1 MNPKCSIRMIN
12 EFQKIEDSEQL
23 IDDYSLKSKK
33 LKLKRGINE
42 LLHKIRPS
50 ASLKNIKT
58 YGYKYDEE
66 FKIKELE
73 DNNQSA
79 PEGFEA
85 KNWSNN
91 HENYDYFEIKANL
104 EIRRDVMNKNFI
116 RAIKREWTKNFKEY
130 LDIKNLK

>member
-1 MNPKCSIRMIN
+1 MNPKCSIRMVN
-12 EFQKIEDSEQL
+12 EFQKSDDSEQP

-33 LKLKRGINE
+33 LKQQREINE
-42 LLHKIRPS
+42 LSHKIRPL
-50 ASLKNIKT
+50 ASLINIKT
-58 YGYKYDEE
+58 FDYKYDEE
-66 FKIKELE
+66 FKIKELK
-73 DNNQSA
+73 DNNRSA
-79 PEGFEA
+79 SEEFEA
-85 KNWSNN
+85 KNGSNN

>member
-1 MNPKCSIRMIN
+1 MNPKCSIRMVN
-12 EFQKIEDSEQL
+12 EFQKSDDSEQR

-33 LKLKRGINE
+33 LKQQREINE
-42 LLHKIRPS
+42 LSHKIRPS
-50 ASLKNIKT
+50 ASLINIKT
-58 YGYKYDEE
+58 FDYKYDEE
-66 FKIKELE
+66 FKIKEIK
-73 DNNQSA
+73 DNNRSA
-79 PEGFEA
+79 SEGFEA